1 MTPSPLPP
9 WPSRAPTS
17 GAIRLRAVLDAD
29 AAMAQELSTDPYIP
43 HIGTLP
49 AHADR
54 AEAHAWVQRQRG
66 RHAEG
71 SGFSFAMEEALT
83 GRAVGHCG
91 LWLQELDTG
100 LATAG
105 YAVVPSARGRG
116 YAAQALAALTEFG
129 GTIPGLQRIALYI
142 EPWNAASIRT
152 AERAGYTFQELLPAH
167 RVIAGEARD
176 MLLYSAT
183 REAPPPEGSGASAP
197 DRW

>member
-1 MTPSPLPP
+1 
-9 WPSRAPTS
+9 
-17 GAIRLRAVLDAD
+17 
-29 AAMAQELSTDPYIP
+29 MAQELSTDPYIP

-54 AEAHAWVQRQRG
+54 AEAHAWVQRQQG

-71 SGFSFAMEEALT
+71 SGFSFAMEEAST
-83 GRAVGHCG
+83 GKAVGHCG
-91 LWLQELDTG
+91 LWLRELGTG

-116 YAAQALAALTEFG
+116 YAAEALTALTEFG
-129 GTIPGLQRIALYI
+129 WTVPGLERIALYI

-152 AERAGYTFQELLPAH
+152 AERAGYGFEELLPAYQ
-167 RVIAGEARD
+167 VIAGEPRD

-183 REAPPPEGSGASAP
+183 REAPPRDRTSGEDEESASTGK
-197 DRW
+197 